1 MVLSAAAEVCRESA
15 PAFATQEPNLALL
28 LIVIT
33 GGSVRLGRP
42 LAQAFA
48 AAGPSLFATT
58 ELVRVFTDL
67 HCLELA

>member
-1 MVLSAAAEVCRESA
+1 MSLLRLSG
-15 PAFATQEPNLALL
+15 PAINSDYRWECETGLA
-28 LIVIT
+28 
-33 GGSVRLGRP
+33 